1 LRQEHLERL
10 GWRFH
15 RIWSQDWFFHREA
28 EVARARAAYDAA
40 IAATGAPLASPP
52 EVAPAPATSAR
63 VGECPIPTHRSSI
76 SDYTMRDLVAVI
88 HWIESDT
95 LLRTEDDLLAET
107 MRVLGF
113 KRRGP
118 NITSAISRAIAQA
131 REPGY

>member
-1 LRQEHLERL
+1 
-10 GWRFH
+10 
-15 RIWSQDWFFHREA
+15 
-28 EVARARAAYDAA
+28 
-40 IAATGAPLASPP
+40 
-52 EVAPAPATSAR
+52 
-63 VGECPIPTHRSSI
+63 
-76 SDYTMRDLVAVI
+76 MRDLVAVI

>member
-1 LRQEHLERL
+1 M
-10 GWRFH
+10 
-15 RIWSQDWFFHREA
+15 RE
-28 EVARARAAYDAA
+28 
-40 IAATGAPLASPP
+40 
-52 EVAPAPATSAR
+52 
-63 VGECPIPTHRSSI
+63 
-76 SDYTMRDLVAVI
+76 LVAVI